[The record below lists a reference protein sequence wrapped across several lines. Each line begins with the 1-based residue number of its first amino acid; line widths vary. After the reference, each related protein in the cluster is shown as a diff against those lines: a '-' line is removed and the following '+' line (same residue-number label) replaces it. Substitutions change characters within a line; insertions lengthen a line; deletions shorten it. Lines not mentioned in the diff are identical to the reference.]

1 MYKRQA
7 SGIRRIEAVAGI
19 KAHEYIN
26 TVRNATTSIQKILNV
41 PVDDIE
47 EKIKS
52 LLDENKNLKKADKK
66 NKNVLIKSEKHKIDD
81 WNLIIEQVQV
91 SDTKDLRNVVDNH
104 KNTNDRLCVV
114 VFSVD
119 DDRVAIVSG
128 VTKNL
133 SETISAKDV
142 VNIIAGNIG
151 GKGGGRSEF
160 AQGAGETKNID
171 EFVTSILN
179 SVQSLAT

>member
-1 MYKRQA
+1 MYKR
-7 SGIRRIEAVAGI
+7 
-19 KAHEYIN
+19 
-26 TVRNATTSIQKILNV
+26 
-41 PVDDIE
+41 
-47 EKIKS
+47 
-52 LLDENKNLKKADKK
+52 
-66 NKNVLIKSEKHKIDD
+66 
-81 WNLIIEQVQV
+81 QV

-142 VNIIAGNIG
+142 VNIVAGNIG

>member
-1 MYKRQA
+1 MKK
-7 SGIRRIEAVAGI
+7 ID
-19 KAHEYIN
+19 N
-26 TVRNATTSIQKILNV
+26 IQKILNV
-41 PVDDIE
+41 SVDDIE

-66 NKNVLIKSEKHKIDD
+66 NKNVVIKSEKHQIHD
-81 WNLIIEQVQV
+81 WSLIIEQVQV

-142 VNIIAGNIG
+142 VNIVAGNIG

>member
-1 MYKRQA
+1 M
-7 SGIRRIEAVAGI
+7 
-19 KAHEYIN
+19 
-26 TVRNATTSIQKILNV
+26 
-41 PVDDIE
+41 
-47 EKIKS
+47 
-52 LLDENKNLKKADKK
+52 
-66 NKNVLIKSEKHKIDD
+66 
-81 WNLIIEQVQV
+81 
-91 SDTKDLRNVVDNH
+91 RNVVDNH

-160 AQGAGETKNID
+160 AQGAGEAKNID